1 MAPCLAAQHLC
12 REQVSAM
19 VHWKPGSVTAAAR
32 QHKREE
38 TEQNMFNSP
47 FSPTQEVLEVTLGLG
62 IILPNLAVRGLH

>member
-1 MAPCLAAQHLC
+1 
-12 REQVSAM
+12 M

-47 FSPTQEVLEVTLGLG
+47 FSRTQEVLEVTLGLG